1 MAKTT
6 ISHEE
11 GEELKRLFAE
21 LPEAHKRA
29 AAALRTDP
37 PGHVLEGE
45 ALKRLMAEEAKVS
58 AIVARIKEILGT
70 TGEHWMA

>member
-11 GEELKRLFAE
+11 GEELKRLSAE
-21 LPEAHKRA
+21 LPEAHNRV
-29 AAALRTDP
+29 AAALRTAP

-45 ALKRLMAEEAKVS
+45 ALKRVMTEEAKVS
-58 AIVARIKEILGT
+58 VIVVRIKEILGT
-70 TGEHWMA
+70 TGEHWTA

>member
-21 LPEAHKRA
+21 LPEAHNRV
-29 AAALRTDP
+29 AAALRTAP
-37 PGHVLEGE
+37 PGYVLEGE
-45 ALKRLMAEEAKVS
+45 ALCAPL
-58 AIVARIKEILGT
+58 LLDGY
-70 TGEHWMA
+70 G